1 MDIGAGV
8 NNRPVSLIF
17 MNSLQLGKHKPR
29 SRIIPLNNAYD
40 LRQNQVVEMAH
51 TYMGALMTDNK
62 INRPGLFRAADN
74 NETSPTERRYVMPVN
89 DYECATPDSCA
100 LSGRDQS
107 PKPQKRKQSCRSY
120 NNHSREINPQHYSD
134 DLICLIAGRNCES
147 LNVGNPGNS
156 HNGFTRLTHY
166 NPA

>member
-74 NETSPTERRYVMPVN
+74 NETSPAERPYVMPVN
-89 DYECATPDSCA
+89 DYESASADRRAFPAIDK
-100 LSGRDQS
+100 S
-107 PKPQKRKQSCRSY
+107 PKPQKRIQSCRSY

-134 DLICLIAGRNCES
+134 DRICLIAGRNCES
-147 LNVGNPGNS
+147 LNPGKGSYS

>member
-1 MDIGAGV
+1 
-8 NNRPVSLIF
+8 
-17 MNSLQLGKHKPR
+17 
-29 SRIIPLNNAYD
+29 
-40 LRQNQVVEMAH
+40 MAQ

-74 NETSPTERRYVMPVN
+74 NETAPAERRYVMPVN
-89 DYECATPDSCA
+89 DYESASAD
-100 LSGRDQS
+100 GRAFPAIDKS
-107 PKPQKRKQSCRSY
+107 PKPQKRTQSCCSY

-134 DLICLIAGRNCES
+134 DRIYLFAGRNCKS
-147 LNVGNPGNS
+147 LNPGKGSYS

>member
-1 MDIGAGV
+1 
-8 NNRPVSLIF
+8 
-17 MNSLQLGKHKPR
+17 
-29 SRIIPLNNAYD
+29 
-40 LRQNQVVEMAH
+40 MAQ

-74 NETSPTERRYVMPVN
+74 NETAPAERRYVMPVN
-89 DYECATPDSCA
+89 DYESASAYRRAFPAIDK
-100 LSGRDQS
+100 S
-107 PKPQKRKQSCRSY
+107 PKPQKRIQSCCSY

-134 DLICLIAGRNCES
+134 DRICLFDRRNCES
-147 LNVGNPGNS
+147 LNPGNGSYS